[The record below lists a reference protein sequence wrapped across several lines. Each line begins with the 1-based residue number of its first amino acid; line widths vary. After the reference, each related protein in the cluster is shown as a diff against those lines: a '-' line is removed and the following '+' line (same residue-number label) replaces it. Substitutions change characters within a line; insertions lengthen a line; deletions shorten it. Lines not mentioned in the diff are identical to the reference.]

1 MQIAALCPQIFDEEH
16 YHCSRIA
23 AKNHIQVWFFMLK
36 LQSNLSVNPAFLN
49 CLTNN
54 ITLHISTNQET
65 AALEEA
71 SSCRMQS
78 DPQLLVKGC
87 ISSPVL
93 DDRDSSRIHILLLS
107 DSKTILN
114 KMQVYL
120 FSFLFVLSFYHALF
134 CHYSL
139 RLQPLFI
146 KSLQFFQ
153 DLSNIF
159 IHADRLSPYFFRCIC
174 FTLIQAHIK
183 CLLKCICH
191 LPKRIFYNTRS
202 IISYT

>member
-65 AALEEA
+65 AALEED
-71 SSCRMQS
+71 SSCRMRL

-93 DDRDSSRIHILLLS
+93 DYRDSSRIHIPLLS
-107 DSKTILN
+107 DLKTILN

-120 FSFLFVLSFYHALF
+120 FSFLFVLSFYPPSFVTVHSVHNRSLSQV
-134 CHYSL
+134 YSSF
-139 RLQPLFI
+139 RT
-146 KSLQFFQ
+146 
-153 DLSNIF
+153 
-159 IHADRLSPYFFRCIC
+159 SPISSFMQTDFLLISSGAYASPWFRH
-174 FTLIQAHIK
+174 T
-183 CLLKCICH
+183 
-191 LPKRIFYNTRS
+191 
-202 IISYT
+202 

>member
-65 AALEEA
+65 AALEED

-93 DDRDSSRIHILLLS
+93 DDRDSSRIHNLLLS

-120 FSFLFVLSFYHALF
+120 FSFLFVLSFHHTLYHKSTVLSGPLQYLHSCRQTFSLF
-134 CHYSL
+134 LPVHML
-139 RLQPLFI
+139 RPDSDTH
-146 KSLQFFQ
+146 KMHVEMY
-153 DLSNIF
+153 LSSAKTDI
-159 IHADRLSPYFFRCIC
+159 L
-174 FTLIQAHIK
+174 
-183 CLLKCICH
+183 
-191 LPKRIFYNTRS
+191 
-202 IISYT
+202 